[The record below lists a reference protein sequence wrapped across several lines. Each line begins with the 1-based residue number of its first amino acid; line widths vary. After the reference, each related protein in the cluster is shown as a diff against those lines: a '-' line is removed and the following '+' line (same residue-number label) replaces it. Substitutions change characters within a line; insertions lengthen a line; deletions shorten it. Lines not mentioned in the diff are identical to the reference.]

1 MTAKSQPASL
11 DHLLLSK
18 ASSAREEVALESAMQ
33 SLALDAFSPIAL
45 ELAATSG
52 KQAFLLRSSHP
63 VAQRH
68 LAQQIQARYPQVQI
82 CPAPFD
88 PLALQAHE
96 ECSMVELRPGAA
108 SYLPLR
114 SWRPRELLAEG
125 TDPLLGILGACQ
137 NLPDQ
142 IRVVAHLAL
151 LPASPTWS
159 ASHRRRAVEHP
170 LAKEQERARL
180 RQNSKAPNPAGLL
193 FLIPVVL
200 LLLVLRAHPVR
211 LPGWLIQ
218 AASALLHG
226 QMPHL
231 SFIQAGELIG
241 GGLGLLLCLAL
252 FLVGFALLRR
262 AFGGAGMYDRRL
274 VDEKTARP
282 AYRVRLR
289 LTAITTLPQDTQA
302 GVAGISEVEAGIQ
315 KAQTAEENERHGWL
329 RLGLWAKSKS
339 KHLAQTLRTRLLAHG
354 ERLKQRVHALRS
366 WFSLSSQER
375 QAARRQRRQQRKI
388 RRETKRQARQRAKE
402 RKDMLRMLT
411 AAYRQYHLA
420 SGGYFRTRRVS
431 ARRAHRY
438 VRIVSGQGVLWRL
451 RWWVSLRFSRHLL
464 SVADL
469 ATLWHLPQRQDLP
482 DLNHIE
488 PAQSRTLPV
497 PPILTV
503 GNGYPIGTS
512 SHAGRVATV
521 FFPLACLRQNML
533 AVASTGKGK
542 SNLFFLLAQA
552 YLRAKASGS
561 HEAGG
566 FVGVDP
572 HGDLIDLLLGCLP
585 AELEDQVEV
594 IDLSDRSFPVGLN
607 PLDLSAGQDRDKV
620 IENVLQIISAL
631 WDLDAAPRTR
641 NVLEYACKTLAEAN
655 LTFLQDD
662 PSTGPDR
669 QYTLLDVVPLL
680 RQDNFRHAVMEQLD
694 GDPVLRDW
702 WEHYYERLDSSL
714 QADFSSSVIT
724 RLSKFA
730 STRIS
735 RRMLGQPRSTLDLAE
750 IIRQEKLLLIKGA
763 SGDVGSDLAS
773 LMVSL
778 LVGLFQIHLAEQAR
792 VSPERR
798 QRFFVLIDE
807 FQTLSGIDYQ
817 TMLAELRKYG
827 GSFALATQSLA
838 YLDHLDRRDHT
849 LRATV
854 LANIDHLFA
863 FAMSA
868 DDARLLHLDGV
879 EPEDITGLSDYECYA
894 RLSLNGRRLPL
905 FSLHLVPAPP
915 SDAQQQQ
922 RVRERSRQ
930 RSGRRPVED
939 VDEMLQM
946 SQLRRRTMKP
956 EQKKRHKRGE
966 YDGYE
971 YMPVLTTDQDLKK
984 VRGERKRGSGKK
996 TGREDEAQTPPEVL
1010 PRHMMYEE
1018 TVSSAAEKEDADTLR
1033 ARPEE

>member
-1 MTAKSQPASL
+1 
-11 DHLLLSK
+11 
-18 ASSAREEVALESAMQ
+18 
-33 SLALDAFSPIAL
+33 
-45 ELAATSG
+45 
-52 KQAFLLRSSHP
+52 
-63 VAQRH
+63 
-68 LAQQIQARYPQVQI
+68 
-82 CPAPFD
+82 
-88 PLALQAHE
+88 
-96 ECSMVELRPGAA
+96 
-108 SYLPLR
+108 
-114 SWRPRELLAEG
+114 
-125 TDPLLGILGACQ
+125 
-137 NLPDQ
+137 
-142 IRVVAHLAL
+142 
-151 LPASPTWS
+151 
-159 ASHRRRAVEHP
+159 
-170 LAKEQERARL
+170 
-180 RQNSKAPNPAGLL
+180 
-193 FLIPVVL
+193 
-200 LLLVLRAHPVR
+200 
-211 LPGWLIQ
+211 
-218 AASALLHG
+218 
-226 QMPHL
+226 
-231 SFIQAGELIG
+231 
-241 GGLGLLLCLAL
+241 
-252 FLVGFALLRR
+252 
-262 AFGGAGMYDRRL
+262 
-274 VDEKTARP
+274 
-282 AYRVRLR
+282 
-289 LTAITTLPQDTQA
+289 
-302 GVAGISEVEAGIQ
+302 
-315 KAQTAEENERHGWL
+315 
-329 RLGLWAKSKS
+329 
-339 KHLAQTLRTRLLAHG
+339 
-354 ERLKQRVHALRS
+354 
-366 WFSLSSQER
+366 
-375 QAARRQRRQQRKI
+375 
-388 RRETKRQARQRAKE
+388 
-402 RKDMLRMLT
+402 
-411 AAYRQYHLA
+411 
-420 SGGYFRTRRVS
+420 
-431 ARRAHRY
+431 
-438 VRIVSGQGVLWRL
+438 
-451 RWWVSLRFSRHLL
+451 
-464 SVADL
+464 
-469 ATLWHLPQRQDLP
+469 
-482 DLNHIE
+482 
-488 PAQSRTLPV
+488 
-497 PPILTV
+497 
-503 GNGYPIGTS
+503 
-512 SHAGRVATV
+512 
-521 FFPLACLRQNML
+521 
-533 AVASTGKGK
+533 
-542 SNLFFLLAQA
+542 
-552 YLRAKASGS
+552 
-561 HEAGG
+561 
-566 FVGVDP
+566 
-572 HGDLIDLLLGCLP
+572 LIDLLLGCLP

-702 WEHYYERLDSSL
+702 WEQYYERLDSSL

-792 VSPERR
+792 VTPERR
-798 QRFFVLIDE
+798 RRFFVLIDE

-915 SDAQQQQ
+915 PDAQQQQ

-971 YMPVLTTDQDLKK
+971 YMPVLTTAQDLKK

-996 TGREDEAQTPPEVL
+996 TGKEDEAQTPPEVL

-1018 TVSSAAEKEDADTLR
+1018 TGASAAEKEDADTLR
-1033 ARPEE
+1033 AHPEE

>member
-1 MTAKSQPASL
+1 MTAQKQSVAL
-11 DHLLLSK
+11 DQILLSR
-18 ASSAREEVALESAMQ
+18 ASSAREEIALESAMQ
-33 SLALDAFSPIAL
+33 SLALDHYSPLAL
-45 ELAATSG
+45 ELAATSS
-52 KQAFLLRSSHP
+52 KQLFLLRSHSP

-68 LAQQIQARYPQVQI
+68 LAQQIQARYPQVRI
-82 CPAPFD
+82 VPASSD
-88 PLALQAHE
+88 PLALQATE

-114 SWRPRELLAEG
+114 SWRPRELLMEG
-125 TDPLLGILGACQ
+125 TDPLLGIIGACQ
-137 NLPDQ
+137 NLPPH
-142 IRVVAHLAL
+142 IRVIAHLAL

-170 LAKEQERARL
+170 LAREQERARL
-180 RQNSKAPNPAGLL
+180 RQSSHAPNPAGLIPL
-193 FLIPVVL
+193 FLIVL
-200 LLLVLRAHPVR
+200 LLLFFRVHPVQ
-211 LPGWLIQ
+211 LPGWLTQ

-226 QMPHL
+226 RMPHL
-231 SFIQAGELIG
+231 SFLQLIEILG
-241 GGLGLLLCLAL
+241 GSLSILLCLML
-252 FLVGFALLRR
+252 VIVGFALLRR
-262 AFGGAGMYDRRL
+262 TFGGTGMYDQRL

-289 LTAITTLPQDTQA
+289 LIAITTLPLDNNARPVDSSEIDVSLQKTQA
-302 GVAGISEVEAGIQ
+302 TVDEDS
-315 KAQTAEENERHGWL
+315 KRWL
-329 RLGLWAKSKS
+329 RLGTWAKRKS
-339 KHLAQTLRTRLLAHG
+339 KHLAQSVQTRLLASG
-354 ERLKQRVHALRS
+354 ERLQKRVHAFRS
-366 WFSLSSQER
+366 WFSSSPQER
-375 QAARRQRRQQRKI
+375 QVARRQHRQQRKI
-388 RRETKRQARQRAKE
+388 RREAKRQARQRAKE
-402 RKDMLRMLT
+402 RRNILRMLT

-420 SGGYFRTRRVS
+420 SGGFFRTHRISTRRS
-431 ARRAHRY
+431 RRY
-438 VRIVSGQGVLWRL
+438 LRIVSGQVSLWRL
-451 RWWVSLRFSRHLL
+451 RWWLSLCLSRHML

-482 DLNHIE
+482 DLNHVE
-488 PAQSRTLPV
+488 PIQSRTLPAPTV
-497 PPILTV
+497 LTT

-512 SHAGRVATV
+512 IHAGRAATV
-521 FFPLACLRQNML
+521 FFPAACLRQNML

-552 YLRAKASGS
+552 YLRAKAGGS
-561 HEAGG
+561 SEMGG

-572 HGDLIDLLLGCLP
+572 HGDLMDLLMGCLP
-585 AELEDQVEV
+585 AELEDLVEV

-620 IENVLQIISAL
+620 IDNVLQIISAL
-631 WDLDAAPRTR
+631 WDLDEAPRTR

-655 LTFLQDD
+655 LTFLQAD
-662 PSTGPDR
+662 PHTGPDH
-669 QYTLLDVVPLL
+669 QYTMLDVVPLL

-702 WEHYYERLDSSL
+702 WEQYYERLDSSL

-735 RRMLGQPRSTLDLAE
+735 RRMLGQSRSTLDLAE
-750 IIRQEKLLLIKGA
+750 IIRQEKILLIKGA

-778 LVGLFQIHLAEQAR
+778 LVGLFQLNLSEQAR
-792 VSPERR
+792 VAPERR
-798 QRFFVLIDE
+798 RRFFVLIDE

-863 FAMSA
+863 FTMSA
-868 DDARLLHLDGV
+868 DDARLLHLDSV

-905 FSLHLVPAPP
+905 FSLRLAPASQP
-915 SDAQQQQ
+915 DAQQQQ
-922 RVRERSRQ
+922 RVRERSQQ

-939 VDEMLQM
+939 VDEMLQV
-946 SQLRRRTMKP
+946 SQIRRTTMKP
-956 EQKKRHKRGE
+956 EQKKKHKRGE

-971 YMPVLTTDQDLKK
+971 YEPVLTPEQDLKK
-984 VRGERKRGSGKK
+984 ARGERKRGSGKK
-996 TGREDEAQTPPEVL
+996 AGKEDDAQAVSDVL

-1018 TVSSAAEKEDADTLR
+1018 TASPSAEQEESETLR